1 VQAQSHTPEPT
12 PESTAAAERFLAS
25 LDDDLNISA
34 AMGHLFDWLR
44 ESNKA
49 MDLEQ
54 LSTGQAAQTLLDFEK
69 ISSIL
74 ALEEDAA
81 SATTEVLSLLEE
93 RQKARSERNWA
104 RSDEIRDAIAL
115 LGWTVKDTKQGP
127 QLVRV

>member
-1 VQAQSHTPEPT
+1 
-12 PESTAAAERFLAS
+12 
-25 LDDDLNISA
+25 
-34 AMGHLFDWLR
+34 MGHLFDWLR

-54 LSTGQAAQTLLDFEK
+54 LSPGQAAQTLLDFEQ

-74 ALEEDAA
+74 ALDEDGA
-81 SATTEVLSLLEE
+81 SAPTEVLSLLEE
-93 RQKARSERNWA
+93 RQKARTERNWA